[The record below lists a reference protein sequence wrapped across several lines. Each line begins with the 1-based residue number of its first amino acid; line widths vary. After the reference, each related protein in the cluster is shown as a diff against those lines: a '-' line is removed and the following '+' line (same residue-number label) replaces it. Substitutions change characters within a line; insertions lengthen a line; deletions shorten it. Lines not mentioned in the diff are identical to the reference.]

1 MCMRSS
7 GCLMQESL
15 KVEMALTEAK
25 FESAQRSL
33 EADLQAQMEKKV
45 RALWLCFFSICIQ
58 ISLIMPSESEAWI
71 EVLCLLQDWAVAPQL
86 LQQLCPLW
94 PCLAA
99 ERTVNWT
106 VLKNVFV
113 GLGFHPTGTFIHMG
127 SIEVAVFD
135 IDWST
140 SALDDD
146 DDDDEDL

>member
-1 MCMRSS
+1 MRSS

-45 RALWLCFFSICIQ
+45 RALWLCFFFFCIQ

-71 EVLCLLQDWAVAPQL
+71 EVLCLLQDWAAAPQL
-86 LQQLCPLW
+86 LQQLCHRWL
-94 PCLAA
+94 CLAA
-99 ERTVNWT
+99 ERTVSWA
-106 VLKNVFV
+106 VLKNVLV
-113 GLGFHPTGTFIHMG
+113 GLRSRPTGTFIHMG

-135 IDWST
+135 INWST
-140 SALDDD
+140 SALDNDD